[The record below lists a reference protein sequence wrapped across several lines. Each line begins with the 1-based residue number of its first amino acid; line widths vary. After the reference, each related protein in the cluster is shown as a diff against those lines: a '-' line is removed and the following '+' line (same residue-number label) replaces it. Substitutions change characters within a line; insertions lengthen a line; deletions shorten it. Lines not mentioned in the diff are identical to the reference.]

1 MQSGITAPSRARQVS
16 LIFLAALSL
25 LFTGLVAPSAGAVA
39 PSSQPLANKT
49 ITAKVDRVLSGERI
63 RVKKGKRKYTVTLAD
78 IDAPT
83 GSDCYATE
91 SKSGLQSLLPKG
103 TSVIVSIS
111 KKRKR
116 RITGIVYSGA
126 TNINA
131 TMVGEGL
138 AESDGGPSDF
148 SSLEAEAS
156 ASGKGLHGSCSSS
169 AGDDSSGSS
178 SNSGSS
184 SSGNSNSSGS
194 GSSSGSSNEYTAAQ
208 KQEIISRYSQNLV
221 GLEVSFSTG
230 DGNVTDTYGISFCTP
245 TTYSLFQITSFSGSG
260 STSSQHVGTWK
271 IIEAGGVPNQTE
283 IVRISYTPSEPGR
296 SPFLTDIGQVA
307 GGAVLVNNRQAGL
320 SRSTRC

>member
-1 MQSGITAPSRARQVS
+1 MQSRFTAPSRARQAC
-16 LIFLAALSL
+16 LIFLAGLSL
-25 LFTGLVAPSAGAVA
+25 LLTGLVAPSTSAGA
-39 PSSQPLANKT
+39 PLSQPLANKT

-194 GSSSGSSNEYTAAQ
+194 GSFGGSSNEYTAAQ

-230 DGNVTDTYGISFCTP
+230 DGNVTDTYGISFCSP

-260 STSSQHVGTWK
+260 STSSQHAGTWK
-271 IIEAGGVPNQTE
+271 IIEAGGVPNQSE
-283 IVRISYTPSEPGR
+283 IVRISYTPGEPGR

>member
-1 MQSGITAPSRARQVS
+1 MQSGTTAPSRTRQVS

-25 LFTGLVAPSAGAVA
+25 LLTGLVALPASAVA

-78 IDAPT
+78 IAAPT
-83 GSDCYATE
+83 GSDCYAKE

-103 TSVIVSIS
+103 ASVIVSVS
-111 KKRKR
+111 TKRKR
-116 RITGIVYSGA
+116 RITGIVYSGS

-148 SSLEAEAS
+148 SSLEAEAA
-156 ASGKGLHGSCSSS
+156 ASGRGLHGSCSSS
-169 AGDDSSGSS
+169 GGGD
-178 SNSGSS
+178 NSGSAANSDS
-184 SSGNSNSSGS
+184 SNSGNSNSSGS
-194 GSSSGSSNEYTAAQ
+194 GASSGAANEYTAAQ

-260 STSSQHVGTWK
+260 YTSSQHAGTWK